1 MTTTA
6 ADMTASGQDALAR
19 LLLRQ
24 EVEAFLYQEANLLDE
39 RRYDEWL
46 ALLAEDIR
54 YWVPMRRNVKF
65 GELEREF
72 TRQGQDINWFD
83 EGKET
88 LTQRVRQIQTGVHW
102 AEEPLSRLA
111 HLVTNVEIV
120 DAVPSPANADA
131 VSLRC
136 RFIIYR
142 NRVATETDILV
153 GRRED
158 TLRRVDGGWQIAR
171 RRVFLDQNV
180 LLAKNLT
187 FFF

>member
-1 MTTTA
+1 MVTA
-6 ADMTASGQDALAR
+6 NDALAM
-19 LLLRQ
+19 LLLKQ
-24 EVEAFLYQEANLLDE
+24 DVDAFLFHEANLLDD
-39 RRYDEWL
+39 RRYEDWL
-46 ALLAEDIR
+46 ALLTDDVR

-72 TRQGQDINWFD
+72 TREGQDINWFD
-83 EGKET
+83 EGKAT
-88 LTQRVRQIQTGVHW
+88 LTQRVNQILTGVHW
-102 AEEPLSRLA
+102 AEEPLSRIS
-111 HLVTNVEIV
+111 HLVTNVEIIE
-120 DAVPSPANADA
+120 ATPTAAEPEE

-142 NRVATETDILV
+142 NRVETETDILV

-158 TLRRVDGGWQIAR
+158 TLRRKDSGWQIAK
-171 RRVFLDQNV
+171 RRVLLDQNV